1 MNEPQNT
8 PSRIDDICPR
18 YELEPPRSTKPAA
31 PPIYLAS
38 VYQCESIEQADA
50 ILGGKEPGYV
60 YQRDAQPNA
69 DYLAERC
76 RKLHAAEKA
85 TVTSSGMSA
94 LSLAFLATLRPGDHV
109 LYSKFLYGKTVALLT
124 GQLQPWGV
132 TSTAV
137 DITNLTAVRAAMT
150 KQTKIILAETIANP
164 LLHVAD
170 LAALAEIASSGG
182 AKLLIDNTF
191 ATPLVCRP
199 HQFGADLVMESLTKM
214 MSGHA
219 DVILGLLTSRHASD
233 DGLNRLSSTWGMT
246 PGPFDCWLADRGLV
260 TMHLRVDRACQN
272 AQVAAEFLAT
282 QPSITKVSY
291 PGLNSHAEHDLAN
304 RQFGGRF
311 GTMVAFDLNGGLRA
325 ASKFINNASRIPFC
339 PSLGDATTTL
349 SHPVSTSH
357 RSFNTAQ
364 LTDLGITA
372 GTIRL
377 SVGVESPEFVL
388 EILREGLGD

>member
-1 MNEPQNT
+1 MC
-8 PSRIDDICPR
+8 I
-18 YELEPPRSTKPAA
+18 
-31 PPIYLAS
+31 
-38 VYQCESIEQADA
+38 
-50 ILGGKEPGYV
+50 
-60 YQRDAQPNA
+60 RD
-69 DYLAERC
+69 
-76 RKLHAAEKA
+76 
-85 TVTSSGMSA
+85 S
-94 LSLAFLATLRPGDHV
+94 
-109 LYSKFLYGKTVALLT
+109 
-124 GQLQPWGV
+124 
-132 TSTAV
+132 
-137 DITNLTAVRAAMT
+137 
-150 KQTKIILAETIANP
+150 ANP

-170 LAALAEIASSGG
+170 LATLAEIASASG

-191 ATPLVCRP
+191 ATPMVCRP

-272 AQVAAEFLAT
+272 ALAAAEFLST
-282 QPSITKVSY
+282 HPSIAKVSY
-291 PGLNSHAEHDLAN
+291 PSLKSHAQHELAK

-311 GTMVAFDLNGGLRA
+311 GTMVAFELAGGLPA
-325 ASKFINNASRIPFC
+325 ASKFITKASRIPFC

-364 LTDLGITA
+364 LTDLGISG

-377 SVGVESPEFVL
+377 SLGVESPEFVL
-388 EILREGLGD
+388 EILREGLRD